1 MKAIGTAM
9 GVFWMACLGAITLFV
24 FFLAVDAISP
34 TDSVWLTATMAA
46 LTVLSAIHFWRV
58 RHALGG
64 HEHDELARSVHA
76 MRERR
81 GF

>member
-1 MKAIGTAM
+1 MKVIGTAS

-34 TDSVWLTATMAA
+34 SDSVWLTATMGGLA
-46 LTVLSAIHFWRV
+46 VLCAIHFWRV
-58 RHALGG
+58 RHALAG
-64 HEHDELARSVHA
+64 HGHDELARSVHA